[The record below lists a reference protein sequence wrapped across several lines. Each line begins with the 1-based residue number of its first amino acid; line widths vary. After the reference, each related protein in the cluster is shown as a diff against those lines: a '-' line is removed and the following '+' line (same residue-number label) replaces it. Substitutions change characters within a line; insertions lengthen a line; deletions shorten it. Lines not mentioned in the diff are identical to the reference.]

1 MSGGGNRN
9 RGALWSAA
17 AWGAGVLTA
26 LVALPLGAGDRL
38 PERVATHWGDGG
50 RPDDSMPFWAVPL
63 FPALVWAVL
72 LVILALTLRRAG
84 GPVRAWYGATLLF
97 TGVLLTGAQ
106 ASIVHANLDRTD
118 WTAAAGVGPAVAVT
132 VVAALLAGLLGLL
145 AGRRGTVST
154 PAPAGGPV
162 LDVPVGERFVWLS
175 WTTNPWLQL
184 TAAVLGLA
192 AAAAAIAA
200 AGGLIGAPWAVVA
213 PLTIVAGVVLGC
225 SSVQARVTPEGLEVA
240 FGPAGWP
247 VLRWPIEGIES
258 ARVEQRTPAQ
268 VGGWGYR
275 LSGLGTTVMLRR
287 GECLVVHPR
296 TGAEFAVSVDDA
308 ERGAAL
314 INTLAAQRTTD
325 RPRP

>member
-1 MSGGGNRN
+1 MSSGGNRN
-9 RGALWSAA
+9 RGARWSAA
-17 AWGAGVLTA
+17 AWVAGVLGA
-26 LVALPLGAGDRL
+26 LVALPLSAAGRL

-50 RPDDSMPFWAVPL
+50 HPDGSLPRWAVPL
-63 FPALVWAVL
+63 FPALIWAVL
-72 LVILALTLRRAG
+72 VLVLALLTRRTTLPAR
-84 GPVRAWYGATLLF
+84 PWFGATLLF

-106 ASIVHANLDRTD
+106 AAIVHANLDRAD
-118 WTAAAGVGPAVAVT
+118 WAEADGVGAAVALT
-132 VVAALLAGLLGLL
+132 LGAALLAGLLGLL
-145 AGRRGTVST
+145 VGRRGTT
-154 PAPAGGPV
+154 AAAAPAGGPV

-184 TAAVLGLA
+184 TAAVFGLA
-192 AAAAAIAA
+192 SAAGAIAA
-200 AGGLIGAPWAVVA
+200 AGGLIDAPWAAIA
-213 PLTIVAGVVLGC
+213 PLALVAAAVLGC

-247 VLRWPIEGIES
+247 VRRWPVQDIES

-314 INTLAAQRTTD
+314 LNTLAARRAD
-325 RPRP
+325 R

>member
-1 MSGGGNRN
+1 MSGRGNGN
-9 RGALWSAA
+9 RGARWSAA
-17 AWGAGVLTA
+17 AWSAGVLAA
-26 LVALPLGAGDRL
+26 LVALPLMAGDRL
-38 PERVATHWGDGG
+38 PGRVATHWGGGG
-50 RPDDSMPFWAVPL
+50 RPNGSMPLWAVPL
-63 FPALVWAVL
+63 FPAALWVVL
-72 LVILALTLRRAG
+72 LLVLAVTFRRAA
-84 GPVRAWYGATLLF
+84 GPLRPWAGATLLF

-106 ASIVHANLDRTD
+106 MSVVQANLDRTD
-118 WTAAAGVGPAVAVT
+118 WTEAAGIGPSVALTLGAAV
-132 VVAALLAGLLGLL
+132 LAGLLGLL
-145 AGRRGTVST
+145 AGRRGVVST

-192 AAAAAIAA
+192 AAGAAIAA

-213 PLTIVAGVVLGC
+213 PLVLVAGVMFGC
-225 SSVQARVTPEGLEVA
+225 SSVQARVTPKGLEVA

-247 VLRWPIEGIES
+247 VRRWPIQAIES

-287 GECLVVHPR
+287 GECLVIHPR
-296 TGAEFAVSVDDA
+296 TGVEFAVSVDDA

-314 INTLAAQRTTD
+314 LNTLAARRTTD
-325 RPRP
+325 

>member
-9 RGALWSAA
+9 RGARWSAA
-17 AWGAGVLTA
+17 AWAAGVLAA

-38 PERVATHWGDGG
+38 PERVATHWGGGG
-50 RPDDSMPFWAVPL
+50 RPDGSMPFWAVPL
-63 FPALVWAVL
+63 FPALLWTALL
-72 LVILALTLRRAG
+72 LVLALTARRAT
-84 GPVRAWYGATLLF
+84 GPVRAWYGAVMLF

-118 WTAAAGVGPAVAVT
+118 WTGAATVGPAVVLT
-132 VVAALLAGLLGLL
+132 LGAALLAGLLGLL
-145 AGRRGTVST
+145 AGRRGAAAG
-154 PAPAGGPV
+154 PAPARGPV

-184 TAAVLGLA
+184 TAAALGLV

-213 PLTIVAGVVLGC
+213 PLTVVAGVVLGC
-225 SSVQARVTPEGLEVA
+225 SSVQARVTPKGLEVA

-247 VLRWPIEGIES
+247 VRRWPIQAIES

-287 GECLVVHPR
+287 GECLVIHPR

-314 INTLAAQRTTD
+314 LNTLAAQRTGD
-325 RPRP
+325 